1 LATASARVSTVT
13 GSTDLNSSLA
23 NCATSRCW
31 LPTEKLVW
39 PAGSSLTI
47 GHLGLV
53 RTARQGQADEDRDDH
68 RVGDQHHHEQRRAAQ
83 DLEVLEQQPAH
94 QML

>member
-1 LATASARVSTVT
+1 MSAPRTSPERTLSTASARVSTVT

-31 LPTEKLVW
+31 LPTEKLVC

-47 GHLGLV
+47 ATFGLSGPRDRARPM
-53 RTARQGQADEDRDDH
+53 RTEMITG
-68 RVGDQHHHEQRRAAQ
+68 
-83 DLEVLEQQPAH
+83 
-94 QML
+94 